1 MGWVRFHSGLTG
13 RSSAPITSQLRTLRR
28 PVREPTVGID
38 HELAKARRLY
48 VIKHCPA
55 AIGRS
60 PLENGVL
67 AARRRWISRPNEGAP
82 PFDALGLYRI
92 RRTPSGVRDSGRVTN
107 V

>member
-1 MGWVRFHSGLTG
+1 M
-13 RSSAPITSQLRTLRR
+13 QK
-28 PVREPTVGID
+28 PTIGID
-38 HELAKARRLY
+38 HELAKARRLYMY

-82 PFDALGLYRI
+82 LSTDWAFVGSGEHRV
-92 RRTPSGVRDSGRVTN
+92 GVRDSGRVTN
-107 V
+107 ERVGL